1 MFINPDTAREI
12 VTAQN
17 GGPYGLGI
25 VMKRGYQSCLLLL
38 PGEGVGVV
46 VMTNS
51 DNGSILAEALIRRA
65 TKLQAW
71 PRLPPFAD

>member
-1 MFINPDTAREI
+1 
-12 VTAQN
+12 
-17 GGPYGLGI
+17 
-25 VMKRGYQSCLLLL
+25 MKRGYQSCLILL
-38 PGEGVGVV
+38 PGEEVGMV